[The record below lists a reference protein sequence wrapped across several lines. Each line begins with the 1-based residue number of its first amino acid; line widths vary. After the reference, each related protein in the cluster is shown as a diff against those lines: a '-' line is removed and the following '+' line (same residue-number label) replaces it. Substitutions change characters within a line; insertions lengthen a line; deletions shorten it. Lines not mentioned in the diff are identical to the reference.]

1 MGILKK
7 IFNPTS
13 SKPFNLISAVEQHDT
28 KNIIRHLESKS
39 LPKNPAAIPYTA
51 EAIMK
56 DLDII
61 YEFQKIYNPTHD
73 EFAAAIAI
81 KMLHLTMKSTMDWLA
96 KNSYDSPPLE
106 HMIYIGTFLTTLQ
119 SIQEFKECNIKKFKV
134 SSCKDERVCSICS
147 EQDGKVHLVSD
158 VCIGQNAPPFCKKC
172 RCNIRPIFKG
182 NQ

>member
-106 HMIYIGTFLTTLQ
+106 HMIYIGTFLTIYNVIDYCSQTQAVYDHLWNC
-119 SIQEFKECNIKKFKV
+119 SYPINELLHSFLDLFTGVKKYV
-134 SSCKDERVCSICS
+134 VYY
-147 EQDGKVHLVSD
+147 
-158 VCIGQNAPPFCKKC
+158 
-172 RCNIRPIFKG
+172 
-182 NQ
+182 